1 MLQETSLLKQQQ
13 LLQETRFYFRSTMEF
28 TPSIVKKNKGSNRLN
43 KTCMKILLLS
53 KKKSTHPIYHK
64 NLLKNVMCTLQ
75 LSAQNT
81 LYRSINLQSLYL
93 NNKPQPTCMFKLFFT
108 LLLWWG
114 RIHVWFGL
122 LFKYNDWR
130 FEYAL
135 YLHSHSFAV
144 IMFRFYKDNAI
155 TSSH

>member
-1 MLQETSLLKQQQ
+1 MALGKTNKQTNTREEVNKYTDLNIVFQRMLQETSLLKPQQ

-81 LYRSINLQSLYL
+81 LYRSIYTQLHVHGIS
-93 NNKPQPTCMFKLFFT
+93 
-108 LLLWWG
+108 WW
-114 RIHVWFGL
+114 H
-122 LFKYNDWR
+122 
-130 FEYAL
+130 
-135 YLHSHSFAV
+135 
-144 IMFRFYKDNAI
+144 
-155 TSSH
+155 

>member
-1 MLQETSLLKQQQ
+1 
-13 LLQETRFYFRSTMEF
+13 MEF

-43 KTCMKILLLS
+43 KTCMKILLLC

-81 LYRSINLQSLYL
+81 LYRSIYTQLHVHGIPWWHYRKIYKIL
-93 NNKPQPTCMFKLFFT
+93 KPQPTCMFKLFFT

>member
-1 MLQETSLLKQQQ
+1 MTLVVVWGKRKEPENRHGLRKNKQTDTREEVNKYTDLNIVFQRMLQETSLLKRQQ

-81 LYRSINLQSLYL
+81 LYRSTHTAACTWRNTMVALKENLQNTKTATY
-93 NNKPQPTCMFKLFFT
+93 MY
-108 LLLWWG
+108 
-114 RIHVWFGL
+114 V
-122 LFKYNDWR
+122 
-130 FEYAL
+130 
-135 YLHSHSFAV
+135 
-144 IMFRFYKDNAI
+144 
-155 TSSH
+155 